1 MDNKFQVTTESAE
14 CYTEITSVTLVVN
27 TNELVYNGKC
37 SVVLEDGRIV
47 ESVLGTQT
55 LTLPEDSQ
63 IVAELLSLFP
73 NNPTAG

>member
-27 TNELVYNGKC
+27 TNELVYNGKS

-73 NNPTAG
+73 NNPTVG

>member
-27 TNELVYNGKC
+27 TNELVYNGKS

-47 ESVLGTQT
+47 ETVLGTQT

-63 IVAELLSLFP
+63 IVAELLLLFP

>member
-27 TNELVYNGKC
+27 TNELVYNGKS

-63 IVAELLSLFP
+63 IVAELLLLFP

>member
-27 TNELVYNGKC
+27 TNELVYNGKS

-47 ESVLGTQT
+47 ETVLGTQT

>member
-27 TNELVYNGKC
+27 TNELVYNGKS